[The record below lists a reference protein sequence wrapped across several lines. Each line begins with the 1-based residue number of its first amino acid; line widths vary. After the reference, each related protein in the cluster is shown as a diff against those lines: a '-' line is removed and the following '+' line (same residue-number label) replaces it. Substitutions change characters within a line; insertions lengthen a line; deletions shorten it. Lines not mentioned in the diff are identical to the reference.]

1 MRLTNEEMRRNFEY
15 KLQKTLLK
23 ITNAY
28 SNENN
33 DEQTYNLLSRIN
45 FKKIS
50 TRTKRKKFQ

>member
-45 FKKIS
+45 YKKIS